1 MIKCHGFV
9 LVPRTIPTMR
19 TIHCLTSTTYL
30 NSDSGIACVL
40 MILRW
45 LRDDQGYPNN
55 SMLTDKEM
63 KERAEMIRMVGTES
77 VWTADLVLLLDQLFR
92 HEGQEDEHQQ
102 RRSRQ
107 PRHRFLFCSKTFQVD
122 TEHRNLSYY
131 SAAFS
136 NDQIRVSEKFS
147 ELRRLNTPMLCISK
161 LPLKYVLGVVTNRH
175 CVAIV
180 LVDNSTL
187 FTSSS
192 ASGSG
197 DGAALGGVEQK
208 QDVFTGHYVILC
220 GISTNPQEL
229 SIAQSF
235 DNDDSGRI
243 GSEDFC
249 VVILDPGKP
258 NIKTVYATPKRFERA
273 WRTKGTDN
281 DIIFIAKD
289 TLEEL

>member
-1 MIKCHGFV
+1 
-9 LVPRTIPTMR
+9 
-19 TIHCLTSTTYL
+19 
-30 NSDSGIACVL
+30 
-40 MILRW
+40 
-45 LRDDQGYPNN
+45 
-55 SMLTDKEM
+55 MLTDKEM
-63 KERAEMIRMVGTES
+63 KERGEMIRMVGTES

-92 HEGQEDEHQQ
+92 REGQDDEQQQ
-102 RRSRQ
+102 RR
-107 PRHRFLFCSKTFQVD
+107 PRHPHHRFLFCSKTFEVD

-147 ELRRLNTPMLCISK
+147 ELRRLNTPMLCMSK
-161 LPLKYVLGVVTNRH
+161 LPLKYVLGVVTSHH

-187 FTSSS
+187 FASP
-192 ASGSG
+192 SGSG
-197 DGAALGGVEQK
+197 SGCGALGGVEQK

-220 GISTNPQEL
+220 GISTNPEEL
-229 SIAQSF
+229 TIAQSF
-235 DNDDSGRI
+235 DNDDC
-243 GSEDFC
+243 GSLDSEGFC

-289 TLEEL
+289 TLEAL